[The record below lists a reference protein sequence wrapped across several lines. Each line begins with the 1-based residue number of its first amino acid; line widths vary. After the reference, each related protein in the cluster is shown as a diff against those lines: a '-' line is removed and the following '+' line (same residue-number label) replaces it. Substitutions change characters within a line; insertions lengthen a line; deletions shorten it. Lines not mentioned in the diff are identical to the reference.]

1 MNIILENIATGMV
14 KPVNGLSGFERKK
27 EAAIVLHTENASVEQ
42 KESEIPLG
50 VGNVSIIPTGSV
62 FVPRELFMPQRV
74 EPLQMEV
81 TPQNSQDLIPQQVD
95 NMASH
100 YQAQKSTVVVE
111 ENTNSENNASTEHD
125 GEVPKIDVT
134 A

>member
-1 MNIILENIATGMV
+1 
-14 KPVNGLSGFERKK
+14 
-27 EAAIVLHTENASVEQ
+27 
-42 KESEIPLG
+42 
-50 VGNVSIIPTGSV
+50 
-62 FVPRELFMPQRV
+62 
-74 EPLQMEV
+74 MEV